1 MNWFKF
7 FFSWLFSS
15 KKKEPLKSSLHKN
28 IAVHLGENKMTSI
41 RPYLFN
47 AVYNWIKDNKLTP
60 LIVVNIHYNGVKVPS
75 GFDVNG
81 LITLDLSD
89 DAIDDLTFIQGS
101 TNNDIQLIRFVGIF
115 NDIEETVS
123 IPINSLEAIYCL
135 ENDEGF
141 SFSELQDESDFNNHK
156 YSEKDEKKTKKASHL
171 TVIK

>member
-1 MNWFKF
+1 MSWFKK
-7 FFSWLFSS
+7 FFSWLFPS
-15 KKKEPLKSSLHKN
+15 KKEESLNATSKN
-28 IAVHLGENKMTSI
+28 IAIHRGDNKMTSI

-60 LIVVNIHYNGVKVPS
+60 LIVVDVHFDGVKVPS

-101 TNNDIQLIRFVGIF
+101 TVNDIQLIKFVGIF
-115 NDIEETVS
+115 NDVEETVS
-123 IPINSLEAIYCL
+123 IPMNSLQAIYCL

-141 SFSELQDESDFNNHK
+141 SFAELQDEHDADL
-156 YSEKDEKKTKKASHL
+156 YRPAEKETRKAKKASHL